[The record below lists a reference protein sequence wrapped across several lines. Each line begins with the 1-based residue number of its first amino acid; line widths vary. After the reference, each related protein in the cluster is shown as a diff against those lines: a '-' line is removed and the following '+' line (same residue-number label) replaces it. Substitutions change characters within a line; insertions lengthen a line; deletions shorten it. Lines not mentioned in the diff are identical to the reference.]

1 MSDCLGNTPVGTKT
15 DREMSRWLSERS
27 EQLGVSKSEL
37 LRRLFEHYR
46 ESHAGDLACPECG
59 GELRVKL

>member
-1 MSDCLGNTPVGTKT
+1 
-15 DREMSRWLSERS
+15 MSRWLSERS